1 MMYTVTLSVSS
12 SATGTFKF
20 AAHSDAWDEE
30 DACRDAEVR
39 VKDYFQELYPTSSVE
54 VRAIS
59 VRRGYY
65 FPDGKPHL

>member
-1 MMYTVTLSVSS
+1 MMHTVTLSISS
-12 SATGTFKF
+12 PVTGTFKF

-30 DACRDAEVR
+30 DACQDAKTR
-39 VKDYFQELYPTSSVE
+39 VESYFHELYPTSKVE